1 MRSDERWALSGEGNE
16 GIPKGLKPGF
26 LAGENAKAKALAY
39 LETKTDTESARGETL
54 GCFDAEGFGGR
65 KATGEAKEVG
75 GVKVF
80 RYLLRRWISAAVVC
94 LLAVVMLG
102 ADPSS
107 RFNRVGHQM
116 MCACGCGQVL
126 LECNHV
132 GCPDSDRMIGE
143 LRGQIAGGGS
153 DTEILNRFAAKYG
166 ATILAAPIR
175 GGFDNVAWIAP
186 MAVFLLATVGVGF
199 LIRMWTLRR
208 RVTVIAGPVVGGDA
222 LRERIRRET
231 EY

>member
-1 MRSDERWALSGEGNE
+1 M
-16 GIPKGLKPGF
+16 
-26 LAGENAKAKALAY
+26 
-39 LETKTDTESARGETL
+39 
-54 GCFDAEGFGGR
+54 
-65 KATGEAKEVG
+65 
-75 GVKVF
+75 
-80 RYLLRRWISAAVVC
+80 LRRWISTVVVC

-153 DTEILNRFAAKYG
+153 DTEILNWFAGKYG

-186 MAVFLLATVGVGF
+186 MAVFLLSTVGVGF
-199 LIRMWTLRR
+199 LIWAWKRRGGGGPGSSSGGGGLGMMEDGELR
-208 RVTVIAGPVVGGDA
+208 D
-222 LRERIRRET
+222 RIRRET
-231 EY
+231 VY